1 MRNPLSKTTL
11 TAVGTGPGAIQTEL
25 VQCSDSELAVTYSAE
40 VSGNYSL
47 VVSCKTSGEV
57 CLLFNPIKPPQYTI
71 YINQLSEKLISLD
84 SGAEFVTK

>member
-1 MRNPLSKTTL
+1 MRNPLSKTAL

-25 VQCSDSELAVTYSAE
+25 VQCSDSELAVNYSAE

-57 CLLFNPIKPPQYTI
+57 CLLFNPIQPPQCTI
-71 YINQLSEKLISLD
+71 HIKQIWEILI
-84 SGAEFVTK
+84 